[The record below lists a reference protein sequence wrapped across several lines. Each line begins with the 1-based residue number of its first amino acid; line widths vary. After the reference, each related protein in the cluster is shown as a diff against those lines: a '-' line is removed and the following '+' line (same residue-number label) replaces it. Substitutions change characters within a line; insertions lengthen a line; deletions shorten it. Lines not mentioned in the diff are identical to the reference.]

1 MKPNTRYYAW
11 KTRKYALPFIAIAL
25 LFGLAVIFVM
35 SRVPSDQTASA
46 RLLFESAELEKQT
59 QNQSAATRQ
68 AERLEIIRFDLQR
81 AETLITVADT
91 FDLFAGFERQDRI
104 RQMQSR
110 LKFRTVPRKDSL
122 KIITLSFRHANA
134 ELAANIANAFAAIAV
149 EKNREMRQLD
159 TGGSLTFFQADVTAK
174 QALLDAARKT
184 LSSFQTANSNT
195 MPERLNMLLE
205 RKARIEER
213 LLALDTP
220 SFRPAVQALKTREIV
235 RLETDLVAAKSR
247 LSDQHPDVLRLEGEL
262 DRLNKHWAMA
272 DQLKTQPS
280 QAQGLKTELAEI
292 ENWIADIP
300 GKAVILE
307 ALRYDYEFAEKQH
320 LAAVE
325 RLSDARIRRQV
336 EDVEQGQRL
345 TIISHATPPE
355 VRPNQKKLV
364 LTGLGILA
372 SMVLAAIAV
381 FLLNLADQKI
391 RRPRD
396 LERRLGITPFATL
409 PKLTPISVS
418 SGP

>member
-91 FDLFAGFERQDRI
+91 FDLFAGFERKDRI

-292 ENWIADIP
+292 ETWIADIP

-345 TIISHATPPE
+345 TILSHATPPE
-355 VRPNQKKLV
+355 IRPNQKKLV

-391 RRPRD
+391 RRPLD

>member
-25 LFGLAVIFVM
+25 LFGLAVIFLM

-292 ENWIADIP
+292 ETWIADIP

-372 SMVLAAIAV
+372 SLVLAAIAV

>member
-91 FDLFAGFERQDRI
+91 FDLFAGLERQDRI

-292 ENWIADIP
+292 ETWIADIP

-345 TIISHATPPE
+345 TILSHATPPE
-355 VRPNQKKLV
+355 IRPNQKKLV